1 MNKEELATYA
11 QQDFNL
17 PHDIVP
23 LPSGGIFYKSKKKNV
38 KVGYLT
44 ASDENILA
52 NINGRKTIKETIIIP
67 LLRSKLYESDLRPE
81 ELLEGDVEAILLFL
95 RNTSFGPEY
104 TLNLTDPKTGDVF
117 EGTILLD
124 ELNIKKPKQEP
135 DEDGL
140 FTVTLPT
147 SNTTVKLKMLSLIET
162 MDIDKII
169 EYYPTGYNVPI
180 VTTRLS
186 KMVVDVNGD
195 TDKAKIAMFCNNMPI
210 RDSKFIRNFMSENEP
225 RLDLK
230 REVIAPS
237 GERVDVQ
244 INFGVEFFRPFF

>member
-1 MNKEELATYA
+1 MNKDELSTYG
-11 QQDFNL
+11 QSEFNL
-17 PHDIVP
+17 PHDVVP
-23 LPSGGIFYKSKKKNV
+23 LPSGGVFYKSKKQNI

-67 LLRSKLYESDLRPE
+67 LLRNKIYEHDLRPE

-104 TLNLTDPKTGDVF
+104 ILNLTDPKTGDSF

-140 FTVTLPT
+140 FTVTLPM

-162 MDIDKII
+162 MDIDNII
-169 EYYPTGYNVPI
+169 EHYPTGYNVPL

-186 KMVVDVNGD
+186 KMVVEVNGD
-195 TDKAKIAMFCNNMPI
+195 TDKSKIVTFCNNMPI
-210 RDSKFIRNFMSENEP
+210 RDSKFIRSFMAENEP
-225 RLDLK
+225 RLDLN

-237 GERVDVQ
+237 GEKVDVQ

>member
-1 MNKEELATYA
+1 MNDEQIMTYG

-38 KVGYLT
+38 KIGYLT

-52 NINGRKTIKETIIIP
+52 NIDGKKTIKESIIVP
-67 LLRSKLYESDLRPE
+67 LIRNKLYEPDLRPE

-104 TLNLTDPKTGDVF
+104 TLNITDPKTNTSF
-117 EGTILLD
+117 EATIQLD
-124 ELNIKKPKQEP
+124 ELNIKKPNIEP

-140 FTVTLPT
+140 FSVMLPVSKT
-147 SNTTVKLKMLSLIET
+147 NVKLKMLSLFET
-162 MDIDKII
+162 MDIDRII
-169 EYYPTGYNVPI
+169 ESYPKGYNIPI

-186 KMVVDVNGD
+186 KNIVEINGD
-195 TDKAKIAMFCNNMPI
+195 KDKGNIVKFCNNMPI
-210 RDSKFIRNFMSENEP
+210 GDSKFIRKFMNDNEP
-225 RLDLK
+225 RLDLTK
-230 REVIAPS
+230 QVTAPS
-237 GERVDVQ
+237 GEKVDVL

>member
-1 MNKEELATYA
+1 MNNEELANYG
-11 QQDFNL
+11 QIDFNL

-67 LLRSKLYESDLRPE
+67 LLRSKLYEHDLRPE

-104 TLNLTDPKTGDVF
+104 TLNLTDPKTGNGF
-117 EGTILLD
+117 EATVLLD
-124 ELNIKKPKQEP
+124 ELNINKSKVEP
-135 DEDGL
+135 DENGL

-147 SNTTVKLKMLSLIET
+147 SNTTVKLKMLSLLET
-162 MDIDKII
+162 VELDKLI
-169 EYYPTGYNVPI
+169 EYYPEGYSVPI

-186 KMVVDVNGD
+186 KMVVEVNGD
-195 TDKAKIAMFCNNMPI
+195 TDKAKIATFCNNMPI
-210 RDSKFIRNFMSENEP
+210 RDSKFVRNFMRDNEP
-225 RLDLK
+225 RLNLN

-237 GERVDVQ
+237 GEKVNVP
-244 INFGVEFFRPFF
+244 ITFGVEFFRPFF